1 MMLRGRDRMSDSTLK
16 LQRLTDIGTVNLR
29 GDAGSPEFLDAVAKA
44 TGLALPLEPN
54 TVASGEHDSYW
65 LGPNEWMLVGEQAD
79 MSRVVAVLSVELKQ
93 QHAAVSDLSG
103 GQITYRLSGDGAR
116 QLLSKG
122 CALDLHPTVFGAGAC
137 AQTGLAKASVILRP
151 LGNESGFDVL
161 VRRSFSDY
169 LWQWLLRAGREYR
182 IEVT

>member
-1 MMLRGRDRMSDSTLK
+1 MMQKESDRMSDSTLT
-16 LQRLTDIGTVNLR
+16 LQRLTDVGYINLR
-29 GDAGSPEFLDAVAKA
+29 GDTKSAEFLDAVAKV

-54 TVASGEHDSYW
+54 TVATGAHDIYW

-79 MSRVVAVLSVELKQ
+79 TSRLVAALGEELKQ
-93 QHAAVSDLSG
+93 QHAAVNDMSG
-103 GQITYRLSGDGAR
+103 GQITYRLSGNSAR

-122 CALDLHPTVFGAGAC
+122 CALDLHPSVFGAGAC
-137 AQTGLAKASVILRP
+137 AQTGLAKAGVIIRP
-151 LGNESGFDVL
+151 LDCEAGFDVL
-161 VRRSFSDY
+161 VRRSFADY

>member
-1 MMLRGRDRMSDSTLK
+1 MSDSTLT
-16 LQRLTDIGTVNLR
+16 LQRLTDVGYINLR
-29 GDAGSPEFLDAVAKA
+29 GDTKSAEFLDAVSKV

-54 TVASGEHDSYW
+54 TVATGEHDIYW
-65 LGPNEWMLVGEQAD
+65 LGPNEWLLVGEHANT
-79 MSRVVAVLSVELKQ
+79 SRVEAALREELAQQHVAVN
-93 QHAAVSDLSG
+93 DMSG
-103 GQITYRLSGDGAR
+103 GQITFRLSGDSAR

-122 CALDLHPTVFGAGAC
+122 CALDLHPGVFGVGAC

-151 LGNESGFDVL
+151 LGDESGFDVL

-169 LWQWLLRAGREYR
+169 LWQWLLRAGREFR